1 MTRRE
6 SFWEHVNA
14 ALDERRDPLED
25 ALVQECIADEPELAL
40 ELARLSGRIEALHA
54 LRSRR
59 RRRVAAIAATIVLA
73 AAGVYEGIVR
83 RVPQSSVTSVP
94 ATPESSEARGA
105 ALADRSGS
113 AGGSAVL
120 AFRSE
125 VIVESAESRTVTH
138 FDGQRSW
145 RTRESLLPALSPGTP
160 NTPGLVARIDR
171 ISYSR

>member
-1 MTRRE
+1 MTRRD

-40 ELARLSGRIEALHA
+40 ELARLSGQVEALQTFG
-54 LRSRR
+54 SRR
-59 RRRVAAIAATIVLA
+59 RRRVAALA
-73 AAGVYEGIVR
+73 AVILLATAGVYEGIVHLM
-83 RVPQSSVTSVP
+83 PQSSDTG
-94 ATPESSEARGA
+94 ATATTENPESRGA
-105 ALADRSGS
+105 VVAGRTGS
-113 AGGSAVL
+113 VGGSAVL
-120 AFRSE
+120 SFRSE
-125 VIVESAESRTVTH
+125 VVVESPDSRTITH

-145 RTRESLLPALSPGTP
+145 RTRESLLPAPRPGNP